1 MKNESP
7 FFKKKL
13 KNFCLLKNFD
23 LNWVTNRVNSQN
35 QISNFLCR
43 LNQKDFQLLHL
54 FDRQIVWDGK
64 PGWDGKQE
72 TSSIHRLFR
81 YILLHHTIK
90 KGIVHNFLYAPKKI
104 HHKIQRLEAATCW
117 CAEESLHRSWIRL
130 SSIYCMPSPRP
141 FTLRSSVRY
150 FIDFLETKIRFYGII
165 LL

>member
-1 MKNESP
+1 MKNGSP

-72 TSSIHRLFR
+72 TRSIHRLFR
-81 YILLHHTIK
+81 CIFLHHTIK
-90 KGIVHNFLYAPKKI
+90 EGIVHNFLYAPKKNSS
-104 HHKIQRLEAATCW
+104 HNN
-117 CAEESLHRSWIRL
+117 ESNSKYKNHSKLLPMKSMFALLYHNFFLHTNCL
-130 SSIYCMPSPRP
+130 Q
-141 FTLRSSVRY
+141 
-150 FIDFLETKIRFYGII
+150 
-165 LL
+165 

>member
-1 MKNESP
+1 MKNGSP

-81 YILLHHTIK
+81 CILLHHTIK

-104 HHKIQRLEAATCW
+104 HHTTTKAIAN
-117 CAEESLHRSWIRL
+117 
-130 SSIYCMPSPRP
+130 
-141 FTLRSSVRY
+141 
-150 FIDFLETKIRFYGII
+150 TKIIPSYFP
-165 LL
+165 